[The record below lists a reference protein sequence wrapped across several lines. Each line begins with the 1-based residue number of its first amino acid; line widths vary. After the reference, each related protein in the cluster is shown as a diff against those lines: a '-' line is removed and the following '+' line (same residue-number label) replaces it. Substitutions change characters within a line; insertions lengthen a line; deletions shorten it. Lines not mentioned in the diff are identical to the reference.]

1 MDALEKLVPV
11 IITIKFLYGFKL
23 IQLFNFSSFR
33 HKIKCNTEGGKKK
46 EFIHL
51 IYKHNIWLYIFSV
64 EHTEIRRWWKKNSD
78 SNLFFHRFIYC
89 STDEAIL
96 KLFSM
101 YYWVDE
107 LINVLMFWGT
117 PALTWEK
124 VLVSIE
130 QENARKDLW
139 EQIRIGGINVNS

>member
-1 MDALEKLVPV
+1 M
-11 IITIKFLYGFKL
+11 
-23 IQLFNFSSFR
+23 
-33 HKIKCNTEGGKKK
+33 
-46 EFIHL
+46 
-51 IYKHNIWLYIFSV
+51 
-64 EHTEIRRWWKKNSD
+64 
-78 SNLFFHRFIYC
+78 
-89 STDEAIL
+89 DEAIL

-107 LINVLMFWGT
+107 LINVLTFWGT

-139 EQIRIGGINVNS
+139 GQIRIGGINVNS